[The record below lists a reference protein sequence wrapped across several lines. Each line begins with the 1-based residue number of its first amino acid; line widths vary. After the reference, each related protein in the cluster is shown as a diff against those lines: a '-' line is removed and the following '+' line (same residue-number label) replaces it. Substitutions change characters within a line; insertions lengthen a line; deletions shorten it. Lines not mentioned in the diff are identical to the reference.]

1 MLVLTRRT
9 REKIV
14 FPGFDTSVQVV
25 AVKSGAVRLGVEA
38 PPEVAVLRE
47 EVLARDE
54 SPAPGP
60 APPPGRAAPPTLCQ
74 LSHLLRDWL
83 DVAAIGLA
91 LLHRQDRAGPTEAAL
106 DPFDREIGALRRQMQ
121 GMGRQPLPKSRVLL
135 VEDDQGGR
143 DSLAGSLH
151 LAGLQVATARG
162 GGEALDYLGAQA
174 LPDVLLLDMRLP
186 PPCDGP
192 SLVRTIRRE
201 SAYAGLKIV
210 GVTSGGPC
218 HFGLAGG
225 LRGVDHWFDT
235 SLNPEVLLD
244 DLNQELAG
252 VV

>member
-9 REKIV
+9 RERIV
-14 FPGFDTSVQVV
+14 FPGINTSVQVV
-25 AVKSGAVRLGVEA
+25 AVKSGAVRLGIEA
-38 PPEVAVLRE
+38 PPEVAVFRE
-47 EVLARDE
+47 ELLARDE
-54 SPAPGP
+54 SPAPVP

-91 LLHRQDRAGPTEAAL
+91 LLHRQARAGLTEDTL
-106 DPFDREIGALRRQMQ
+106 DLFDREVGALRQQMQ
-121 GMGRQPLPKSRVLL
+121 GMGRRPLPKSRVLL

-143 DSLAGSLH
+143 DSLAGSLR
-151 LAGLQVATARG
+151 LAGLQVATASG
-162 GGEALDYLGAQA
+162 GGEALADLRAEG

-192 SLVRTIRRE
+192 SLVRAVRRE
-201 SAYAGLKIV
+201 RAYTGLKIF
-210 GVTSGGPC
+210 GVTSGGPG
-218 HFGLAGG
+218 HFGLAGDG
-225 LRGVDHWFDT
+225 GGVDHWFDT
-235 SLNPEVLLD
+235 PLDAEAVLQ